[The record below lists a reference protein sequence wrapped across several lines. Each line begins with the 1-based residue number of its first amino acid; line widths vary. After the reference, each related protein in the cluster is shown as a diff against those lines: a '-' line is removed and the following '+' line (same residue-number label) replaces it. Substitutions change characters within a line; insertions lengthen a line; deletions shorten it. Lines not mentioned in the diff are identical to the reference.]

1 MMCRSRSVQRFLQPQ
16 RSSANDFADVDD
28 RSVRFT
34 EDFFAR
40 LELLLP
46 EERDDDGTPSISDFL
61 VFDVPPIRDKLAR
74 HFEAETLPTDDPH
87 VRVYI
92 GGGILVRHIAVF
104 VTSGDDGGVEA
115 FWITIDLSLHEDDD

>member
-1 MMCRSRSVQRFLQPQ
+1 M
-16 RSSANDFADVDD
+16 N

-46 EERDDDGTPSISDFL
+46 EERDDDGTPSVTDFL
-61 VFDVPPIRDKLAR
+61 VFDIPPIRDKLAR
-74 HFEAETLPTDDPH
+74 HFEAETLQTDDAQ

-104 VTSGDDGGVEA
+104 VTLGEDGGVEA
-115 FWITIDLSLHEDDD
+115 FWITIDLSPND

>member
-1 MMCRSRSVQRFLQPQ
+1 M
-16 RSSANDFADVDD
+16 N

-46 EERDDDGTPSISDFL
+46 EERDGDGTPSVTEFL
-61 VFDVPPIRDKLAR
+61 VFDIPPIRDKLAR
-74 HFEAETLPTDDPH
+74 HFEAETLPTDDPQ

-92 GGGILVRHIAVF
+92 GGGVLVRHIAVF
-104 VTSGDDGGVEA
+104 VTLGEDDGVEA
-115 FWITIDLSLHEDDD
+115 FWITIDRSQQSGED